1 MANFIVD
8 LDRADHYK
16 GLENGDIVF
25 CKTDL
30 LICLFEQIKD
40 FSGQIKLI
48 SHKSDT
54 PITEELFFKKP
65 SCVKKWFAQNVDYQH
80 PDLTPVPIGIENHDG
95 PSKGS
100 CIDLEFVKNNL
111 PILNLSKEKKIYSNF
126 TDTHSNR
133 FNVRNFLKKS
143 QKVFTAQNILS
154 SADYHKE
161 MSNYEFVA
169 SPRGNG
175 IDCHRTWEALLVGSF
190 PIVERHFMY
199 DTYPTLP
206 IIQIDSWDEVLEENF
221 FNKTE
226 KTLSKKRLD
235 LSALSMSYWREK
247 IYGIN

>member
-1 MANFIVD
+1 
-8 LDRADHYK
+8 
-16 GLENGDIVF
+16 
-25 CKTDL
+25 
-30 LICLFEQIKD
+30 
-40 FSGQIKLI
+40 
-48 SHKSDT
+48 
-54 PITEELFFKKP
+54 
-65 SCVKKWFAQNVDYQH
+65 
-80 PDLTPVPIGIENHDG
+80 
-95 PSKGS
+95 
-100 CIDLEFVKNNL
+100 
-111 PILNLSKEKKIYSNF
+111 
-126 TDTHSNR
+126 
-133 FNVRNFLKKS
+133 
-143 QKVFTAQNILS
+143 
-154 SADYHKE
+154 